1 MFWISDTPIDEGILL
16 FDLNGV
22 WIFNLFALKINLMRG
37 FELFKLTQ
45 FNHMSEVKI
54 HDSHQ
59 KYGYSIYIFFFYKIF
74 FIITPKIV
82 LNLNIGCI
90 FFNLSEC
97 EEYLYIHWLTPD
109 YLNVY
114 MCPWQP
120 TLHVLSQWLSTEIFP
135 LSCFIKCC
143 YPHTHTHTHT
153 HHTMGITSINI
164 SGEQLIYNL

>member
-1 MFWISDTPIDEGILL
+1 MIPIR
-16 FDLNGV
+16 NM
-22 WIFNLFALKINLMRG
+22 A
-37 FELFKLTQ
+37 TQ
-45 FNHMSEVKI
+45 
-54 HDSHQ
+54 
-59 KYGYSIYIFFFYKIF
+59 YIFFFYKIS

-143 YPHTHTHTHT
+143 YPPTHTHT

-164 SGEQLIYNL
+164 SGEQLIYSVKNVFENNLVCRYLNNKT